1 MRSGKERTGPYFKA
15 IFASVAAP
23 GHMTLDGLTVHRLDI
38 SKDTRTEF
46 HFVQVLVSDSLKHI
60 LGLGALEC

>member
-38 SKDTRTEF
+38 SKDT
-46 HFVQVLVSDSLKHI
+46 
-60 LGLGALEC
+60 